1 MEERALQIQKKLIE
15 QNNFTNKK
23 LSNLSHST
31 TEKMQK
37 KIIFDRKQ
45 KQNLENLNKELS
57 EYYNDI
63 IMRHEDNIMI
73 INDLEKRKDNKIHE
87 VVKRTIEEQIKK
99 DKQIENLKL
108 FRGKMKNKNINNLSE
123 EKVKKI
129 FNQRILEEQKN

>member
-1 MEERALQIQKKLIE
+1 
-15 QNNFTNKK
+15 
-23 LSNLSHST
+23 
-31 TEKMQK
+31 MQK

-99 DKQIENLKL
+99 DKQLENLKL